1 MKNNKKII
9 NSANRTLARELSSIK
24 NLKSTFNE
32 NFCKAVNL
40 IYNTKGKVVIGST
53 GFVDGSLSCNSADIE
68 GQVKGKII
76 VTDTLS
82 LRSSANVNGDVQIGK
97 LAVEPGAIFN
107 AQCQMKNAVKDNRVK
122 FIIGDVRDDERVLY
136 LNPWEFHMF
145 WEGG

>member
-9 NSANRTLARELSSIK
+9 SSANRTLARELSSIN

-32 NFCKAVNL
+32 NFCKAVNI

-53 GFVDGSLSCNSADIE
+53 VFVDGSLSCNSADIE

-107 AQCQMKNAVKDNRVK
+107 AQCQMKNAVKELKSESKVK
-122 FIIGDVRDDERVLY
+122 TDPGVKSEQSA
-136 LNPWEFHMF
+136 
-145 WEGG
+145 